1 MPAWKNWRA
10 LVVFMARTEIGIDKI
25 YWLSTGILLAGL
37 PHWERLPVWIP
48 LLHVALIAARIYIP
62 KRHPLLWRTRKTAI
76 NLFRLFIMLGGIIAV
91 YSTYGTFAGRDVGI
105 ALLVMLAALKIF
117 ESDSPR
123 DFYISTYLGY
133 FLVITNFFYEQTI
146 PTAIYMFLVVI
157 IMTASL
163 IGFND
168 SGRQLAIGQK
178 IKLSATLLLQSIP
191 ILLVLFILFPRIDG
205 PLWGLPEDA
214 FAAVTGIDDQMSP
227 GSISRLVQ
235 SDEIAFRVTFDGRI
249 PDQSQLYWRGPVL
262 WQTDGRKWTRGSS
275 SQAGNASPVEFYGER
290 TSYELMLEPTN
301 KKWVFAL
308 EMLEERPKGTYL
320 TFDYQLKTKDIIQA
334 RQAYELSSFSEY
346 RLGEISDDNLLRALA
361 LPEIYHQQARTLAT
375 DLKDRY
381 QTPEQII
388 EATFEWF
395 SKQDFKYT
403 LNPPVLTGDSV
414 DEFLFNSRSGFCEHY
429 AAAFTVLMRS
439 AGIPAR
445 VVTGYLGGEINPLG
459 NYLVVRQYHAHA
471 WNEVWLEDKGWVRID
486 PTAAISPNRVEQGIE
501 NAMPEAVIDVP
512 LGIKNSSALTRI
524 WQRMRNSA
532 DMINYQWAQWVL
544 GYGPERQ
551 QLLMQMLGFGLVD
564 WKQLTIML
572 VTLLGLALGLLTL
585 YLLTRTVKASDPAKN
600 YYDRFCKKLARV
612 GLARQS
618 DEGPI
623 DYANRVATSK
633 QELAAPVQRI
643 TDLYI
648 KVRYASNKESLDAL
662 ISAIKQFNPTR
673 HSV

>member
-1 MPAWKNWRA
+1 
-10 LVVFMARTEIGIDKI
+10 MAQTEISIDKI

-48 LLHVALIAARIYIP
+48 VLHVALIAARIYIP
-62 KRHPLLWRTRKTAI
+62 QRHPQLWRTQKTAI
-76 NLFRLFIMLGGIIAV
+76 NLFRLFIMLAGIIGV

-105 ALLVMLAALKIF
+105 TLLVMLAALKIF

-168 SGRQLAIGQK
+168 NGRQLATAQR

-214 FAAVTGIDDQMSP
+214 FASVTGIDDQMSP

-235 SDEIAFRVTFDGRI
+235 SAEIAFRVTFEDRI

-262 WQTDGRKWTRGSS
+262 WQTDGRKWTRGSG
-275 SQAGNASPVEFYGER
+275 SQAGNEAPVEFIGDR
-290 TSYELMLEPTN
+290 INYELMLEPTN

-308 EMLEERPKGTYL
+308 EMLEEKPKGTYL
-320 TFDYQLKTKDIIQA
+320 THDYQLKTKDIIQA
-334 RQAYELSSFSEY
+334 RQAYDLSSFSAY
-346 RLGEISDDNLLRALA
+346 RLGELSDDNLLRGLA
-361 LPEIYHQQARTLAT
+361 LPEIFHQQARALAT
-375 DLKDRY
+375 ELRDRY

-388 EATFEWF
+388 EATLDWFRQQGFE
-395 SKQDFKYT
+395 YT
-403 LNPPVLTGDSV
+403 LKPPLLSGDTV
-414 DEFLFNSRSGFCEHY
+414 DEFLFNSRQGFCEHY

-486 PTAAISPNRVEQGIE
+486 PTSIISPTRVDQGIE
-501 NAMPEAVIDVP
+501 NAIPEAVIDVP
-512 LGIKNSSALTRI
+512 LGIKNSTTLTRL
-524 WQRMRNSA
+524 WQRMRNSV

-551 QLLMQMLGFGLVD
+551 QLLMQKLGLGFVD
-564 WKQLTIML
+564 WKKLTIIL
-572 VTLLGLALGLLTL
+572 ITTLGLAIGILTI
-585 YLLTRTVKASDPAKN
+585 YLLSRTVKAKDPAKN
-600 YYDRFCKKLARV
+600 YYDRFCKKLARI
-612 GLARQS
+612 GLPRQA
-618 DEGPI
+618 DEGPL
-623 DYANRVATSK
+623 DYATRIAASK
-633 QELAAPVQRI
+633 QELTVPVQRI
-643 TDLYI
+643 TELYI
-648 KVRYASNKESLDAL
+648 SVRYASNGEKLDAL
-662 ISAIKQFNPTR
+662 IKAIKQFKPQA
-673 HSV
+673 HSA